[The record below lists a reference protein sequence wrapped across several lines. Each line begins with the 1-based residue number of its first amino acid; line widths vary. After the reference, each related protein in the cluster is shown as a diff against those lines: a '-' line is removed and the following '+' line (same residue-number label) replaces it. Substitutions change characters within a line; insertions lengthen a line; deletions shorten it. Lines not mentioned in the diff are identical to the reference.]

1 MRKWSFKYSLLTL
14 GALFLASQEEAK
26 AADATYLYGLKE
38 SAPIEEIIETLEEK
52 SLDYNFIE
60 EIRMLSIEGA
70 SSRLVLD
77 EYGSSVEWSG
87 PEREIEFTA
96 EEFKAETVMAPMT
109 LRAQTASGYDAWRW
123 DINRVT
129 NDGAAHGIEKGNH
142 TVKVAVVDSGIDF
155 DHPDLASN
163 IVGVGK
169 SFVPGV
175 ETTQDYLGHGTM
187 VAGVIASN
195 GNLKGVAP
203 EVGLVPYKVFHTDA
217 ADSMWVV
224 EAIVEA
230 AKDDMDVINL
240 SLGTYKSLKKKEDQA
255 VIEAYRRAVKFAT
268 KEGSM
273 VIASAGT
280 DGYDMSKPDAL
291 AEQLGEPGD
300 VQIHLP
306 GGGVPEVVTVSATN
320 KSDQL
325 AFYSNFGTQ
334 VNIAAPAGDYG
345 EDYETLG
352 QIKLDAMTITTHP
365 LNIPQS
371 LLSQYA
377 GFEHGYEFMIGTS
390 LAAPKVSAVA
400 ALIIAEY
407 QEKHNKKPTVNQ
419 VKKYLYEGA
428 GKVSAPKYEVGAG
441 IVNAYGSL
449 NAIKGA
455 K

>member
-1 MRKWSFKYSLLTL
+1 MKKWSFKYLLLSLGL
-14 GALFLASQEEAK
+14 LFLISQEEAK
-26 AADATYLYGLKE
+26 AAGTTYLYGLKE
-38 SAPIEEIIETLEEK
+38 SAPVEEIIEILEEK

-70 SSRLVLD
+70 SSKQALD
-77 EYGSSVEWSG
+77 KYGSSIEWSG
-87 PEREIEFTA
+87 PEQVIEVKPEA
-96 EEFKAETVMAPMT
+96 AMAPVALEEKT
-109 LRAQTASGYDAWRW
+109 GSRYDSWRW

-129 NDGAAHGIEKGNH
+129 NNGASDGIEKGNH

-155 DHPDLASN
+155 NHPDLASN
-163 IVGVGK
+163 IVGAGK
-169 SFVPGV
+169 SFVPGIT
-175 ETTQDYLGHGTM
+175 TTQDYLGHGTM
-187 VAGVIASN
+187 VAGVIAAN
-195 GNLKGVAP
+195 GNLQGIAP
-203 EVGLVPYKVFHTDA
+203 NVGLVPYKVFHTDA
-217 ADSMWVV
+217 ADSMWII

-255 VIEAYRRAVKFAT
+255 VIEAYRRAVKYAT
-268 KEGSM
+268 KEGSII
-273 VIASAGT
+273 IASAGT
-280 DGYDMSKPDAL
+280 DGYDMSNPKDL
-291 AEQLGEPGD
+291 AEQLGAPDD

-306 GGGVPEVVTVSATN
+306 GGGLSEVVTVSATN
-320 KSDQL
+320 KLDQL
-325 AFYSNFGTQ
+325 SFYSNFGPQ
-334 VNIAAPAGDYG
+334 VTIAAPAGDYG
-345 EDYETLG
+345 ENYETSG
-352 QIKLDAMTITTHP
+352 QMKLDAMTITTYP

-371 LLSQYA
+371 ELSQYA

-428 GKVSAPKYEVGAG
+428 SKVSAPKHEVGVG

-449 NAIKGA
+449 KAIKEA
-455 K
+455 R